1 MLRELG
7 RQIDQDKDDGS
18 IIAFFMDKYGTSV
31 LSAPPASGF
40 NLAAWVMPFLALAIG
55 AIAAITL
62 LRRFRVRWATA
73 PPPAADVGKYQ
84 QKLEEELK
92 KFSPED

>member
-1 MLRELG
+1 
-7 RQIDQDKDDGS
+7 
-18 IIAFFMDKYGTSV
+18 
-31 LSAPPASGF
+31 
-40 NLAAWVMPFLALAIG
+40 MPFLALAIG

-62 LRRFRVRWATA
+62 LRRFRSRWATA
-73 PPPAADVGKYQ
+73 PAPAADLGKYQ